1 MTANPITTKG
11 DPMPDTDNAA
21 QGEPIDLD
29 ASWIETLPDVVAE
42 MLARAYRAK
51 GIEAPIPEATP

>member
-1 MTANPITTKG
+1 MTT
-11 DPMPDTDNAA
+11 TDNAA
-21 QGEPIDLD
+21 QPEPIDLD